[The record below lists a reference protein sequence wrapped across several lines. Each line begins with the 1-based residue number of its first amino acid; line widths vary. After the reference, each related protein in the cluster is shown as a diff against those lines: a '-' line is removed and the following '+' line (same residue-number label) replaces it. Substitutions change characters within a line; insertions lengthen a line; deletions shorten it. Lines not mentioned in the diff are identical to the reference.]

1 MMGAN
6 TEAEILLEQWGTWT
20 RAFGLGL
27 RARSPLGDLLDRHM
41 GRGVRLP
48 VIADETALLIDAELA
63 RLRLETPELFRVLYL
78 YHVEGLSFRAIG
90 QEMGF
95 SHSTARNRLRQATAL
110 AGLRLLAD

>member
-1 MMGAN
+1 MKGMA
-6 TEAEILLEQWGTWT
+6 EIEILLEQWGTWT

-63 RLRLETPELFRVLYL
+63 QLRQATPELFRVLYL

-90 QEMGF
+90 QAMGF
-95 SHSTARNRLRQATAL
+95 SHSTARNRLRLATAL
-110 AGLRLLAD
+110 AGERLLG

>member
-1 MMGAN
+1 MISTSA
-6 TEAEILLEQWGTWT
+6 EIEILLGQWGTWT

-48 VIADETALLIDAELA
+48 IIADETALLIDAELA
-63 RLRLETPELFRVLYL
+63 RLRLEAPELFRVLYL
-78 YHVEGLSFRAIG
+78 HHVERLSLRAIG

-95 SHSTARNRLRQATAL
+95 SYTTARRRLREATAV
-110 AGLRLLAD
+110 AGERLLG